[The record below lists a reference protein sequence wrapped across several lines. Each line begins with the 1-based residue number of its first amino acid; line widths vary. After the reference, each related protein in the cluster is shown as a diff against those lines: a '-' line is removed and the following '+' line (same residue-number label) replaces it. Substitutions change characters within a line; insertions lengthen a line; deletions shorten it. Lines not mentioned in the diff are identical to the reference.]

1 MKILYCS
8 QSSSSNKCVNL
19 LSGAVLSTPIT
30 TDGGVHPCSKISNI
44 SINSVLSFKTT
55 TIAPAD
61 ISNQNMFSSNFY
73 CERSTAVTLATIL
86 VEFSPSTQHVVSDLL
101 LHSSGA
107 DSIAHYGH
115 FNLQQFVGR
124 YSSG

>member
-61 ISNQNMFSSNFY
+61 ISNQNMFATNFH

-86 VEFSPSTQHVVSDLL
+86 VKLSPSTQHVVSDFSLQ
-101 LHSSGA
+101 SCCA
-107 DSIAHYGH
+107 DSIADYRH
-115 FNLQQFVGR
+115 FNLQQFER
-124 YSSG
+124 RFSSR